1 MEPMQ
6 RILPELATFLAGLA
20 VVCWIGAGYAAG
32 HPLALLFTLL
42 VLAFYLLGALELRR
56 YRQATTGLERALDG
70 LDAAPASLEAWL
82 AQLDP
87 GLREPVRLR
96 IEGGRLPLP
105 GPALVPYLVGLLV
118 LLGMLGTLLG
128 MMTTLRG
135 TGVALEG
142 TAELDAIRDALAAP
156 VRGLGFAFGTSIA
169 GVAASAAL
177 GLLSA
182 LCRRGRARAAQ
193 RLDAAAAGV
202 LRPWSQAYQREQTV
216 QLLQAQTGLL
226 PALVERLERMAAA
239 LEQREAASAERQLAQ
254 QEAFHARTEATFREL
269 AGSVQ
274 ATLSDSVAAS
284 AREARAAVQPV
295 LESTLA
301 AIAGH
306 AESTRDSVTS
316 AVQRHLDGAGESLRA
331 LGGEIA
337 AQWSQALQ
345 AQREAGAALLQD
357 LRGGQEQL
365 AQAMGQQAETLVG
378 RIGAQLE
385 QAGSGLA
392 AGWEQVLARQDEANR
407 AATEQQ
413 RQALAEAAGAI
424 ERQSAALLDS
434 LEQAHAQLQAAFASQ
449 EQERL
454 ARWSATLEHAGAA
467 LREQWQQAGEQAA
480 ARQQAVCDSLASTAT
495 QISERTQAQAEA
507 TIAEIS
513 QLARTAAEAPR
524 AAAEVITEVRRQLSE
539 SLARDTALLE
549 ERSQHMAMFG
559 QLLEGV
565 NRASGEQRAAL
576 ESLVESTASLLER
589 TGARF
594 EEQVQARG
602 GQLQEAGAQVA
613 AGAAEVASLAEA
625 FGAAVEAFAQGN
637 ALLVERMQQIEAA
650 LEKAA
655 ARSDEQLAY
664 YVAQAREVI
673 DLGVLSQKQ
682 IVEDLQR
689 LSARSAA

>member
-1 MEPMQ
+1 VPPAACWAAPPRCWNTASRNCCPPATRRPGPRRPPGWNASATTCTSCCSPNWISACNPPKACLPPSAPPPMEPMQ
-6 RILPELATFLAGLA
+6 RILPELATFLVGLA

-118 LLGMLGTLLG
+118 LLGMLGTPLG

-216 QLLQAQTGLL
+216 QLLQAQAGLL

-365 AQAMGQQAETLVG
+365 VQAMGQQAETLVG
-378 RIGAQLE
+378 RI
-385 QAGSGLA
+385 
-392 AGWEQVLARQDEANR
+392 
-407 AATEQQ
+407 
-413 RQALAEAAGAI
+413 
-424 ERQSAALLDS
+424 
-434 LEQAHAQLQAAFASQ
+434 
-449 EQERL
+449 
-454 ARWSATLEHAGAA
+454 
-467 LREQWQQAGEQAA
+467 
-480 ARQQAVCDSLASTAT
+480 
-495 QISERTQAQAEA
+495 
-507 TIAEIS
+507 
-513 QLARTAAEAPR
+513 
-524 AAAEVITEVRRQLSE
+524 
-539 SLARDTALLE
+539 
-549 ERSQHMAMFG
+549 
-559 QLLEGV
+559 
-565 NRASGEQRAAL
+565 
-576 ESLVESTASLLER
+576 
-589 TGARF
+589 
-594 EEQVQARG
+594 
-602 GQLQEAGAQVA
+602 
-613 AGAAEVASLAEA
+613 
-625 FGAAVEAFAQGN
+625 
-637 ALLVERMQQIEAA
+637 
-650 LEKAA
+650 
-655 ARSDEQLAY
+655 
-664 YVAQAREVI
+664 
-673 DLGVLSQKQ
+673 
-682 IVEDLQR
+682 
-689 LSARSAA
+689 